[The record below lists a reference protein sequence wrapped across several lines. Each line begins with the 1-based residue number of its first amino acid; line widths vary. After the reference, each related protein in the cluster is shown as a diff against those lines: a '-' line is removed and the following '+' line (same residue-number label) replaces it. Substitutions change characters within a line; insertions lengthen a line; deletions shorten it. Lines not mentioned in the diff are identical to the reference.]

1 MPLVKLHLIEEPTFI
16 VDPFQIDFGIDTLAV
31 FQVSFTGKM

>member
-1 MPLVKLHLIEEPTFI
+1 MPLVKLHFIEKTNFI

-31 FQVSFTGKM
+31 FQISFTGKT